1 MKYWYTIFLLTLLSY
16 PLAAQNFQL
25 VDRQENYQTMLNETL
40 RIPIKIKNN
49 TDKAQF
55 YVIRKVGTSDLGGS
69 QKAYFCLDKN
79 CLEPG
84 MDEFSKKI
92 EPGETLQNLYYTL
105 ESGLVAGQNTI
116 KFEVFAK
123 GAPSE
128 TLEHTVNIVV
138 EEKKS
143 GLHTFQSKEITIHDI
158 YPNPVQNEAFIDYTL
173 HNESTKAK
181 VVIHN
186 ILGRTMGEYELPYQE
201 NKIKVQ
207 ADELAS
213 GIYFYT
219 LYLDNSGV
227 VTRKLI
233 VRK

>member
-1 MKYWYTIFLLTLLSY
+1 MKYWYTILLLSLLSC

-25 VDRQENYQTMLNETL
+25 VDRQENYQATLNEIV
-40 RIPIKIKNN
+40 RIPIRIKNN

-55 YVIRKVGTSDLGGS
+55 YVIRKIGDVEES

-79 CLEPG
+79 CLEPSI
-84 MDEFSKKI
+84 DEFSKKV
-92 EPGETLQNLYYTL
+92 EAGETIQNLYYTL

-123 GAPSE
+123 GNPNDVI
-128 TLEHTVNIVV
+128 EHSVNINV

-143 GLHTFQSKEITIHDI
+143 GLHTFQSKDITIHDI
-158 YPNPVQNEAFIDYTL
+158 YPNPVQNEAFIEYSL
-173 HNESTKAK
+173 RNEVSKAK

-186 ILGRTMGEYELPYQE
+186 ILGRPMGEYELPFQE
-201 NKIKVQ
+201 TRIKILMDDFV
-207 ADELAS
+207 S

-219 LYLDNSGV
+219 LYVDNSGV